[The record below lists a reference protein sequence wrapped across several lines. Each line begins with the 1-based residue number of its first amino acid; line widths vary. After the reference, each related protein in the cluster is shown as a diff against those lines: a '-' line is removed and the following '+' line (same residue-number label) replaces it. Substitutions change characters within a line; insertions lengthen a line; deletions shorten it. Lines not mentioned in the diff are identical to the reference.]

1 MTEDNKKC
9 FYLLTNRHKDPQGT
23 VTDVIVKYLTDKGM
37 ECVKSSDVQQLKNTR
52 YLYTNADDVPERTDC
67 IIALGG
73 DGTILQASRDLHHL
87 KIPIL
92 GVNIGTF
99 GFLTDADKCSVFE
112 ALDKYMADDYEIDKR
127 MMIYGEVIRD
137 GEKVYENFALNDAV
151 ISRSKGLKV
160 IDFDISVNSE
170 YINTYF
176 ADGVIV
182 STATGST
189 AYSLSAGGPIIQPNA
204 KLLIVTPVCP
214 HTVNT
219 RSIVLDSD
227 DEVMIEMTDHK
238 MLGEQREITFDGE
251 TSFGLARGDK
261 IYIRRFPE
269 MALFIK
275 TNRISF
281 LQKIRKSFA

>member
-1 MTEDNKKC
+1 
-9 FYLLTNRHKDPQGT
+9 
-23 VTDVIVKYLTDKGM
+23 
-37 ECVKSSDVQQLKNTR
+37 
-52 YLYTNADDVPERTDC
+52 
-67 IIALGG
+67 
-73 DGTILQASRDLHHL
+73 
-87 KIPIL
+87 
-92 GVNIGTF
+92 
-99 GFLTDADKCSVFE
+99 
-112 ALDKYMADDYEIDKR
+112 MADDYEIDKR
-127 MMIYGEVIRD
+127 MMIYGEVIRN

-176 ADGVIV
+176 ADGVII

-204 KLLIVTPVCP
+204 KVLIVTPVCP

>member
-1 MTEDNKKC
+1 MTDDNKKS
-9 FYLLTNRHKDPQGT
+9 FYLLTNKHKDPNGT
-23 VTDVIVKYLTDKGM
+23 ITEVIEKYLTDKGM
-37 ECVKSSDVQQLKNTR
+37 KCVKSSDMQQLQNTR
-52 YLYTNADDVPERTDC
+52 YLYTNADDVPEDTDC

-87 KIPIL
+87 RIPIL

-127 MMIYGEVIRD
+127 MMIYGEVIRN

-176 ADGVIV
+176 ADGVII

-204 KLLIVTPVCP
+204 KVLIVTPVCP

>member
-1 MTEDNKKC
+1 MDKKL
-9 FYLLTNRHKDPQGT
+9 FYILTNKYKDPEG
-23 VTDVIVKYLTDKGM
+23 VITDGIRKYLEEKGM
-37 ECVKSSDVQQLKNTR
+37 ECCKSSKVQELKNNR
-52 YLYTNADDVPERTDC
+52 YLYTNADDVPDDTDC

-87 KIPIL
+87 RIPIL

-99 GFLTDADKCSVFE
+99 GFLTDADKCTVFE
-112 ALDKYMADDYEIDKR
+112 ALDKYLNDDFEIDKR
-127 MMIYGEVIRD
+127 MMICGEVIRD

-151 ISRSKGLKV
+151 INRRGGLKV
-160 IDFDISVNSE
+160 IDFDISVNNE

-204 KLLIVTPVCP
+204 KVLIISPICP
-214 HTVNT
+214 HTINT
-219 RSIVLDSD
+219 RSIVLDEY
-227 DEVMIEMTDHK
+227 DEIMIEMTDHK
-238 MLGEQREITFDGE
+238 MIGEEREITFDGE
-251 TSFGLARGDK
+251 TSFKLKKGDR